1 MSATAALI
9 DWPLEAEDDTPL
21 ALWSAEEIAAATGG
35 KRPPFAVNGWR
46 STAAR

>member
-21 ALWSAEEIAAATGG
+21 ALGAGEIAAATGG
-35 KRPPFAVNGWR
+35 KA
-46 STAAR
+46 STALP